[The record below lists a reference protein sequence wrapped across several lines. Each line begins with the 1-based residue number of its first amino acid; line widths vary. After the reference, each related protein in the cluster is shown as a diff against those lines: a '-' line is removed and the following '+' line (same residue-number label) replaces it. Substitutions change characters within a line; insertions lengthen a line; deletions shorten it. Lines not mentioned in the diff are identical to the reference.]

1 MVARITKRRKT
12 VLSKRKREHTVFN
25 DSISM
30 LPGAD
35 LGSNEQLVVKSKHQK
50 FLNGAL

>member
-25 DSISM
+25 DSISL
-30 LPGAD
+30 LPSTD
-35 LGSNEQLVVKSKHQK
+35 LSSNEELLVKSK
-50 FLNGAL
+50 